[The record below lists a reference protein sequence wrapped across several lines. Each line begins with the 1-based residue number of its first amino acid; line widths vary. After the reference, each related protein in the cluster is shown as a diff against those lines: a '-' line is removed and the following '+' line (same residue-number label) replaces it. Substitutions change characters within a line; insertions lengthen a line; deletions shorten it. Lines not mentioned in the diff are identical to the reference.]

1 MYKGDIVRLNEEIT
15 EKNIEINK
23 NKQELFNLK
32 MEINQSDYDRQ
43 LKAEQEVLGYK
54 SKINMLEQEIEDKE
68 NEMRRLNIELE
79 HSRYKPQTVVPDISE
94 E

>member
-68 NEMRRLNIELE
+68 NEMRRLTIELE
-79 HSRYKPQTVVPDISE
+79 HSRYKPQTVISDISE
-94 E
+94 K

>member
-1 MYKGDIVRLNEEIT
+1 
-15 EKNIEINK
+15 
-23 NKQELFNLK
+23 